1 MSLKKLKRMSKLKR
15 ISEFTPETLISE
27 FGLYESAII
36 NLRPEEVLDDEEPR
50 YEVNTD
56 VRFLQLFC
64 CRGIHCYCLAQIAK
78 GK

>member
-50 YEVNTD
+50 
-56 VRFLQLFC
+56 
-64 CRGIHCYCLAQIAK
+64 
-78 GK
+78 